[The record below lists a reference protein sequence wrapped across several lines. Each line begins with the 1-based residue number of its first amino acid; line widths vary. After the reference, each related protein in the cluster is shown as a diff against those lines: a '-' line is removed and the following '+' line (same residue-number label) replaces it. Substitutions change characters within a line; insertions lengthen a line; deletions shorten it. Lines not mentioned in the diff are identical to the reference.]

1 MTINAIVSANDFV
14 GTYPDGKDSWK
25 EYNTAIALRRQG
37 KSLQRIADA
46 IGRNCTTTY
55 RWISGKNK
63 PHCAVGLERAV
74 GESIVPLSKTS
85 PKLKA
90 MSRLFSWTF
99 WTGSVSRTYQT
110 MIVTSEEQAEK
121 LSSYFKTALD
131 LDSIINPPT
140 EERAAH
146 LIPGGGNKIY
156 GRVLECMGF
165 PVKGRKAN
173 RDLSIPKSISESE
186 QASFD
191 FLQVLFNTR
200 RVNAERKH
208 EIYLIHNRTLEG
220 AKEFGSK
227 ILRLIQRKLPRAG
240 ITQKYLTVTRTRNS
254 YVTRLKLLVKIRTNL
269 TEHYPSIYTDEPQV
283 IEYQ

>member
-1 MTINAIVSANDFV
+1 MDRFLVQN
-14 GTYPDGKDSWK
+14 
-25 EYNTAIALRRQG
+25 
-37 KSLQRIADA
+37 
-46 IGRNCTTTY
+46 GRHYTTTY
-55 RWISGKNK
+55 HWISGNFK
-63 PHCAVGLERAV
+63 PHCVVGLERAV
-74 GESIVPLSKTS
+74 AERIVPLSKTS

-90 MSRLFSWTF
+90 MSRLFSWAF

-110 MIVTSEEQAEK
+110 MIITSEEQAEK
-121 LSSYFKTALD
+121 LSSYFKAALD

-146 LIPGGGNKIY
+146 LIPGSGNKIY

-165 PVKGRKAN
+165 PVKGRKAD

-240 ITQKYLTVTRTRNS
+240 ITQKYLTVTRTRAS
-254 YVTRLKLLVKIRTNL
+254 YVTRLKLLVKIRANL
-269 TEHYPSIYTDEPQV
+269 TEHYPSIYIDEPQV
-283 IEYQ
+283 IEYQSEQNGN